1 MKAEFTVKIKKMLYL
16 KLFQIKLLSLLN
28 PKKAQAVFDKMDV
41 KKYIKIVK
49 QADKIYRKEH
59 NK

>member
-1 MKAEFTVKIKKMLYL
+1 MKAKFKVKIKKIIYL

-41 KKYIKIVK
+41 KKYIKIV
-49 QADKIYRKEH
+49 
-59 NK
+59 